1 MAAGKTDLTIE
12 QGATWSQVIYYQDAA
27 NAPISLVNCTIR
39 MMART
44 SFSAN
49 TTVLSLS
56 SSTGGITVTNAANGT
71 FALQQT
77 AAQTSNLTAGT
88 YVYDLELVKADNT
101 VDRLLQGSL
110 IVVPE
115 VTR

>member
-12 QGATWSQVIYYQDAA
+12 QGATWSQVIYYQTAA
-27 NAPISLVNCTIR
+27 NVPISLANCTLR
-39 MMART
+39 MMAR
-44 SFSAN
+44 SAYSAN
-49 TTVLSLS
+49 STVLSLS
-56 SSTGGITVTNAANGT
+56 SATGGISITNAANGT

-77 AAQTSNLTAGT
+77 ALQTSNLTAGT
-88 YVYDLELVKADNT
+88 YVYDLELVKADST